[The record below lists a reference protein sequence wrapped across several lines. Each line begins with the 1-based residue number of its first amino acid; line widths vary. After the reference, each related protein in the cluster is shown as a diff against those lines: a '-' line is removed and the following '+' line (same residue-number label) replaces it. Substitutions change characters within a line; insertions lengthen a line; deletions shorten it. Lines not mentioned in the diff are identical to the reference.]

1 MTRQEAREILGYIR
15 MAFLPES
22 FIEVAQPANISDKQV
37 MDALDLAIKSL
48 SEEAESCMTF
58 DPLESSLL

>member
-37 MDALDLAIKSL
+37 ADALDLAIKSL
-48 SEEAESCMTF
+48 SEAESCMTF